1 MREFML
7 ASNPMD
13 KKRRGYM
20 SFKKLFIII
29 SCLVA
34 TSAFAQQDFSKVQI
48 QTIQVANGVY
58 MLVGS
63 GGNIGL
69 SVGQDGAF
77 LVDDQ
82 YAPLTDKIM
91 KAISAVT
98 DKPVRFLIN
107 THWHYDHTG
116 GNENIGKGGAII
128 VAHDN
133 VRKRLAKGQFMK
145 AFNANIPPSPPNALP
160 VITFADS
167 VTFHWNDETL
177 EVVHPRSAHTDGDAV
192 IFFKSANVVHIGDLF
207 FNGIYPFIDAES
219 GGSMEGLIAGVD
231 QVLDRIDD
239 NTKVIPGHGPL
250 GNKTDLRA
258 YRDMLAAVHE
268 RMTKLIKEGKHID
281 EIVATKPTAYFDA
294 KWGDGFLKPD
304 QWVKIIYAAM
314 QK

>member
-1 MREFML
+1 
-7 ASNPMD
+7 
-13 KKRRGYM
+13 M
-20 SFKKLFIII
+20 SLKKLFIII

-48 QTIQVANGVY
+48 KTIPVAEGVY

-77 LVDDQ
+77 LIDDQ
-82 YAPLTDKIM
+82 YAPLTDKIL

-98 DKPVRFLIN
+98 DKPVRFLVN
-107 THWHYDHTG
+107 THWHMDHTG
-116 GNENIGKGGAII
+116 GNENIGKGGTII

-145 AFNANIPPSPPNALP
+145 VFNANIPPSPPKALP

-177 EVVHPRSAHTDGDAV
+177 EVVHVRSAHTDGDAV
-192 IFFKSANVVHIGDLF
+192 IYFKSTNAVHVGDLF

-219 GGSMEGLIAGVD
+219 GGSMEGVIAGVGE
-231 QVLDRIDD
+231 VLGRIDD

-250 GNKTDLRA
+250 GNKTDLKA
-258 YRDMLAAVHE
+258 YRDMLATVHE
-268 RMTKLIKEGKHID
+268 SMTKLIEAGKNID
-281 EIVATKPTAYFDA
+281 EIIAAKPTADFDA
-294 KWGDGFLKPD
+294 KWGGGFLKPD
-304 QWVKIIYAAM
+304 QWVRIVYAVM

>member
-1 MREFML
+1 
-7 ASNPMD
+7 
-13 KKRRGYM
+13 M
-20 SFKKLFIII
+20 SLKKLFIIM

-48 QTIQVANGVY
+48 KTIPVAKGVY

-77 LVDDQ
+77 LIDDQ
-82 YAPLTDKIM
+82 YAPLTDKIL

-98 DKPVRFLIN
+98 DKPVRFLVN

-116 GNENIGKGGAII
+116 GNENIGKGGTII

-145 AFNANIPPSPPNALP
+145 VFNANIPPSPPNALP

-177 EVVHPRSAHTDGDAV
+177 EVLHPRPAHTDGDAV
-192 IFFKSANVVHIGDLF
+192 IYFKSTN
-207 FNGIYPFIDAES
+207 
-219 GGSMEGLIAGVD
+219 
-231 QVLDRIDD
+231 
-239 NTKVIPGHGPL
+239 
-250 GNKTDLRA
+250 
-258 YRDMLAAVHE
+258 
-268 RMTKLIKEGKHID
+268 
-281 EIVATKPTAYFDA
+281 
-294 KWGDGFLKPD
+294 
-304 QWVKIIYAAM
+304 
-314 QK
+314 

>member
-1 MREFML
+1 
-7 ASNPMD
+7 
-13 KKRRGYM
+13 M
-20 SFKKLFIII
+20 SLKKLFIII

-48 QTIQVANGVY
+48 KTIPVARGVY

-77 LVDDQ
+77 LIDDQ
-82 YAPLTDKIM
+82 YAPLTDKIL

-98 DKPVRFLIN
+98 DKPVHFLVN

-116 GNENIGKGGAII
+116 GNENIGKGDTII
-128 VAHDN
+128 VAHEN

-145 AFNANIPPSPPNALP
+145 VFNANIPPSPPKALP
-160 VITFADS
+160 VITFDDS

-177 EVVHPRSAHTDGDAV
+177 EVVHARSAHTDGDAV
-192 IFFKSANVVHIGDLF
+192 IYFKSTNVVHVGDLF
-207 FNGIYPFIDAES
+207 FNGIYPFIDGES
-219 GGSMEGLIAGVD
+219 GGSMEGVIAGVGE
-231 QVLDRIDD
+231 VLDRIDD

-250 GNKTDLRA
+250 GNKTDLKA
-258 YRDMLAAVHE
+258 YRDMLAGVHE
-268 RMTKLIKEGKHID
+268 RMTKLIKAGKHID
-281 EIVATKPTAYFDA
+281 EIVAAKPTADYDA
-294 KWGDGFLKPD
+294 KWGGGFLKPD
-304 QWVKIIYAAM
+304 QWVQIVYSAM

>member
-1 MREFML
+1 
-7 ASNPMD
+7 
-13 KKRRGYM
+13 M
-20 SFKKLFIII
+20 SLKKLFIII

-48 QTIQVANGVY
+48 KTIPVAEGVY

-77 LVDDQ
+77 LIDDQ
-82 YAPLTDKIM
+82 YAPLTDKIL
-91 KAISAVT
+91 KAILAVT
-98 DKPVRFLIN
+98 DKPVRFLVN

-116 GNENIGKGGAII
+116 GNENIGKGGTII

-145 AFNANIPPSPPNALP
+145 VFNANIPPSPPKALP

-177 EVVHPRSAHTDGDAV
+177 EVVHARSAHTDGDAV
-192 IFFKSANVVHIGDLF
+192 IYFKSTNAVHVGDLF

-219 GGSMEGLIAGVD
+219 GGSMEGVIAGVEE
-231 QVLDRIDD
+231 VLGRIDD

-250 GNKTDLRA
+250 GNKTDLKA
-258 YRDMLAAVHE
+258 YRDMLATVHE
-268 RMTKLIKEGKHID
+268 SMTKLIEAGKNID
-281 EIVATKPTAYFDA
+281 EIIAAKPTADFDA
-294 KWGDGFLKPD
+294 KWGGGFLKPD
-304 QWVKIIYAAM
+304 QWVRIVYAVM

>member
-1 MREFML
+1 
-7 ASNPMD
+7 
-13 KKRRGYM
+13 M
-20 SFKKLFIII
+20 SLKKLFIII

-48 QTIQVANGVY
+48 KTIPVAEGVY

-77 LVDDQ
+77 LIDDQ
-82 YAPLTDKIM
+82 YAPLTDKIL

-98 DKPVRFLIN
+98 DKPVRFLVN
-107 THWHYDHTG
+107 THWHMDHTG
-116 GNENIGKGGAII
+116 GNENIGKGGTII

-145 AFNANIPPSPPNALP
+145 VFNANIPPSPPKALP

-177 EVVHPRSAHTDGDAV
+177 EVVHVRSAHTDGDAV
-192 IFFKSANVVHIGDLF
+192 IYFKSTNVVHVGDLF

-219 GGSMEGLIAGVD
+219 GGSMEGVIAGVEE
-231 QVLDRIDD
+231 VLGRIDD

-250 GNKTDLRA
+250 GNKTDLKA
-258 YRDMLAAVHE
+258 YRDMLATVHE
-268 RMTKLIKEGKHID
+268 SMTKLIEAGKNID
-281 EIVATKPTAYFDA
+281 EIIAAKPTADFDA
-294 KWGDGFLKPD
+294 KWGGGFLKPD
-304 QWVKIIYAAM
+304 QWVRIVYAVM